1 VRMANKRRTALPATL
16 PLSQGSIQEIGTR
29 HIDQGNTTRT
39 KTAKRGES
47 VYNRVASIILNFSC
61 SRRAAPRTR
70 IPSPHKAPT
79 SIACGA
85 RSSSIQMQHLLRNQQ
100 REEWDG
106 STLAYMEDF
115 TRDAASDDE
124 ASLLIV
130 YGVRFQSICK
140 LG

>member
-1 VRMANKRRTALPATL
+1 
-16 PLSQGSIQEIGTR
+16 
-29 HIDQGNTTRT
+29 
-39 KTAKRGES
+39 
-47 VYNRVASIILNFSC
+47 
-61 SRRAAPRTR
+61 
-70 IPSPHKAPT
+70 
-79 SIACGA
+79 
-85 RSSSIQMQHLLRNQQ
+85 MQHLLRNQQ